1 MLPHEGPQSSE
12 ALIYFHSAG
21 EELSGCF
28 TLKTTYTCII
38 QPQKMFSITFI
49 QSLIWQ
55 KLLFYL
61 QCLLFIVTIAIMDLI
76 IN

>member
-1 MLPHEGPQSSE
+1 MVPHEGPQSSE

-49 QSLIWQ
+49 QSLILQ
-55 KLLFYL
+55 KITLLFAVSTTHCYDCHYGL
-61 QCLLFIVTIAIMDLI
+61 
-76 IN
+76 NY